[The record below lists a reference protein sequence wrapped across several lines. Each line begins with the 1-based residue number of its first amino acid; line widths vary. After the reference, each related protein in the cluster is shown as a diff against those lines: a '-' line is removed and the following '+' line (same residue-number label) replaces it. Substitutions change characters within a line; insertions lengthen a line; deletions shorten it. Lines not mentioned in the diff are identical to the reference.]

1 MYNADPSSGDAAMS
15 DSTLRHLGAVSVQSC
30 CMSNN
35 GVPCSRMYHRLHP
48 AGPWRLN
55 AQDTPVGVHFNQQGH
70 EPRVRVL
77 GSAPTNVIQRR
88 ILEATRIRHFKQ
100 QPMVTLLNRD
110 GGADI
115 LALD

>member
-1 MYNADPSSGDAAMS
+1 MS
-15 DSTLRHLGAVSVQSC
+15 DSTLRHLGAVLVQSC

-35 GVPCSRMYHRLHP
+35 GVPCTGKYRRLHP

-88 ILEATRIRHFKQ
+88 ILEAKWIRHFKQ

-110 GGADI
+110 DGADI